1 MSGTP
6 DKADGNDVA
15 GSAPVTS
22 VLFACTMN
30 SIRSPMAERLFK
42 NLLGT
47 TVYCDSAG
55 IEDGDTDGFAV
66 AVMGERGLDM
76 VSHKSK
82 RLDDLEDIY
91 FDLIITLSPQAH
103 HKALD
108 LAAGQAI
115 EVEYWPTMDPTTVA
129 GSRDQVLAAYR
140 QVRDAL
146 EQKIRG
152 RFAVSAKNEK

>member
-1 MSGTP
+1 MSGP
-6 DKADGNDVA
+6 SDNANGKEAA
-15 GSAPVTS
+15 GHAPVTS

-30 SIRSPMAERLFK
+30 SVRSPMAERLFK